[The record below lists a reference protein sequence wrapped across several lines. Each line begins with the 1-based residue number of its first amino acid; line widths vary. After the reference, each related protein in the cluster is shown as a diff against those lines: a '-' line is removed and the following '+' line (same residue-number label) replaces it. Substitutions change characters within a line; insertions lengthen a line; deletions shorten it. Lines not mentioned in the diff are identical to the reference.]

1 MQHLAQSQNL
11 VYLKERSD
19 SQSVRASELDRAR
32 ALRFELE
39 FAAVEKERKRIAK
52 ELHDEILPPLSRLV
66 RTLNGGGEPT
76 FQQIL
81 QELIAD
87 IRSMLGELHPV
98 DLEELGLAQAIAN
111 IARRYSRLY
120 RAEIYYKEN
129 FDSCPLSP
137 LQQLSLY
144 RAMQSLLQSICM
156 DRANRERPL
165 YVDYRLGAETQ
176 PQTQSR
182 TVLISVGF
190 CRGRES
196 IAALLDTLPL
206 KSLESFFDWCQ
217 LAGAQIGFNPQS
229 EGTGYFDEELTERPY
244 VLTISI
250 EYGKEEVANLSAAAS
265 EESSLSRERLAEL
278 ASIVDFAH
286 EEWKATVLKD
296 APIFQPLA
304 VSLERQRVLRE
315 IEKRFFPF
323 FELLSN
329 TVDQQMLEALAQI
342 KSTLSQVVLAPY
354 PQELADLDILSI
366 TQMLT
371 ARFKRTTLLPLRLMT
386 YDHKAF
392 HPALLELSSEK
403 RLAIYRIMQESLH
416 NIEKHAEAS
425 SVVILLEVFK
435 DSLLICIEDNGVG
448 LASTDGHESRGMRNI
463 RERAAEISAKVC
475 WQQSLSFAQG
485 TLVSIEVP
493 L

>member
-1 MQHLAQSQNL
+1 MQQLAQSQNL
-11 VYLKERSD
+11 IYLKERSD
-19 SQSVRASELDRAR
+19 SRSVRARELDRAR

-52 ELHDEILPPLSRLV
+52 ELHDEVLPPLSRLV

-76 FQQIL
+76 FQQKL
-81 QELIAD
+81 QELIGD
-87 IRSMLGELHPV
+87 IRNMLGELHPV

-156 DRANRERPL
+156 DVANRERPL
-165 YVDYRLGAETQ
+165 YVDYRLVIDGHAQ
-176 PQTQSR
+176 
-182 TVLISVGF
+182 TVLISIGF

-229 EGTGYFDEELTERPY
+229 EGTGYFDEELAERPY

-250 EYGKEEVANLSAAAS
+250 ERGKEEVADSILEESSLNQ
-265 EESSLSRERLAEL
+265 ESSLSRERLAEL

-296 APIFQPLA
+296 APVFQPLA

-315 IEKRFFPF
+315 IERRFFPF
-323 FELLSN
+323 FEQPAN
-329 TVDQQMLEALAQI
+329 TADRQMLEALGKV
-342 KSTLSQVVLAPY
+342 KSTLSDVVLAPY
-354 PQELADLDILSI
+354 PQELTDLDILSI
-366 TQMLT
+366 AQMLT
-371 ARFKRTTLLPLRLMT
+371 ARFKRTTLLPVRLMT
-386 YDHKAF
+386 YDHQAF
-392 HPALLELSSEK
+392 HPALLELSAEK

-416 NIEKHAEAS
+416 NVEKHAEAS

-435 DSLLICIEDNGVG
+435 DRLLICIEDNGVG
-448 LASTDGHESRGMRNI
+448 LSAANGQESRGMRNI
-463 RERAAEISAKVC
+463 RERAAEITAKVC

-485 TLVSIEVP
+485 TLVSVEVP